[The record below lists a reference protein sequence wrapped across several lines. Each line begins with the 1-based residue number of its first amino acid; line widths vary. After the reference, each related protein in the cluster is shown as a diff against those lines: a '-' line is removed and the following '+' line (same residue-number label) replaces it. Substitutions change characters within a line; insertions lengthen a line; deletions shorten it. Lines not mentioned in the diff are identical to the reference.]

1 MLNRLILGTANF
13 VHEYNGSKVDDVDA
27 ILDYAKEVGVWAI
40 DTATE
45 YDTHHLEYPRKI
57 VKVQKHDVLLGEAP
71 LCIMAHG
78 LDAYERAI
86 SLAKEKDCALGAS
99 LYPDDFDGIQE
110 YAVRPQAMQL
120 PYSVFD
126 RRIEEYLPS
135 IKQANIQVHARSIFL
150 CGRVFAKTDAMSA
163 LMFVLSNQFIDK
175 VVIGTESLQMLQ
187 DTLEPLRELRDMK
200 IDDEEI
206 IDPRKWREV

>member
-1 MLNRLILGTANF
+1 MLNRVILGTANF
-13 VHEYNGSKVDDVDA
+13 VQKYNGVKATDVDA
-27 ILDYAKEVGVWAI
+27 ILAYCQDIGVWAI
-40 DTATE
+40 DTATA
-45 YDTHHLEYPRKI
+45 YGTHHLEYPKKI
-57 VKVQKHDVLLGEAP
+57 VKVQKDDVLLGESP

-78 LDAYERAI
+78 IQAYERAI

-99 LYPDDFDGIQE
+99 LYPEDFDEIQE

-126 RRIEEYLPS
+126 RRVEEYLPS
-135 IKQANIQVHARSIFL
+135 LKQAGVQVHARSIFL
-150 CGRVFAKTDAMSA
+150 CGKVFGKTDAMSA
-163 LMFVLSNQFIDK
+163 LMFVLANQYIDK
-175 VVIGTESLQMLQ
+175 VVVGTESLGMIQ

-200 IDDEEI
+200 IEDEEI